1 MSFLRLNM
9 TINFKEIKLIPN
21 IISIFRF
28 LLIIPLFI
36 VFLEYNE
43 SSYRNDLLIGLIILA
58 FLSDISDGY
67 IARKYNQISD
77 LGKIIDPLA
86 DKLLVATLVIFMYL
100 FRMLPSIYMLIIVLR
115 DILILIGGIY
125 IKIKYNIILQSD
137 YVGKATVFLIGL
149 TLLSTLVF
157 SQNYWITFYLDIVS
171 GLMCFVSLIN
181 YFIKSRRAI
190 KLNG

>member
-1 MSFLRLNM
+1 M

-36 VFLEYNE
+36 VFLEFNE

-86 DKLLVATLVIFMYL
+86 DKLLVATLIIFMYL

-115 DILILIGGIY
+115 DILILISGIY

-149 TLLSTLVF
+149 TLLSTLGF
-157 SQNYWITFYLDIVS
+157 SQNYWITFYLYIVS